1 MALPNN
7 STAAVVHIQ
16 KDLLVSDSAPDVQRF
31 RRVRAPV
38 KLKRKQRAH
47 LSATT
52 LEFRAPRRQT
62 SFTPYWPPPDVPSCE
77 IRGLDELVR
86 ILL

>member
-1 MALPNN
+1 VALPNN

-38 KLKRKQRAH
+38 KLKHKQRAH

-52 LEFRAPRRQT
+52 LEFRARADKPLSHPTGRHRMFRCAKFVA
-62 SFTPYWPPPDVPSCE
+62 SKYF
-77 IRGLDELVR
+77 VR